1 MPPKIAR
8 LAALGAFGV
17 CAVLIVI
24 YAYVAYLSRHTPQ
37 GGMLLSMSFV
47 AWIATALVALALIG
61 VHVYVAK
68 QLFYIA
74 NGDEPR
80 EI

>member
-1 MPPKIAR
+1 MPPRFAR
-8 LAALGAFGV
+8 LAAFGAFGV

-24 YAYVAYLSRHTPQ
+24 YAYVAWISRHTSL
-37 GGMLLSMSFV
+37 GGMLPSMSAV
-47 AWIATALVALALIG
+47 AWISTALITLALIG
-61 VHVYVAK
+61 VHVYVAR

-74 NGDEPR
+74 KGDEPR

>member
-1 MPPKIAR
+1 MPPKFAR
-8 LAALGAFGV
+8 LAAFGAFGV

-24 YAYVAYLSRHTPQ
+24 YAYVAWLSRHTSL
-37 GGMLLSMSFV
+37 GGMLPTMSVV
-47 AWIATALVALALIG
+47 AWISTGLVVLALIG
-61 VHVYVAK
+61 VHVYVARE
-68 QLFYIA
+68 LFYIA

>member
-1 MPPKIAR
+1 MPPKFAR
-8 LAALGAFGV
+8 LAAFGAFGV
-17 CAVLIVI
+17 CALLIVI
-24 YAYVAYLSRHTPQ
+24 YAYVAWLSRHTSL
-37 GGMLLSMSFV
+37 GGMLPVMSVV
-47 AWIATALVALALIG
+47 AWIATGLVALALIG
-61 VHVYVAK
+61 VHVYVAR